1 MIITIIIYILNNLIS
16 IFDVESLIR
25 YGGLLLAFVMVFG
38 QTGLFF
44 CFFLPS
50 GAVMFTSGV
59 FAATGDLPQSIFS
72 ICIMLT
78 GASLLGNMTG
88 YWIGRKTGPL
98 LYERKDSR
106 FFRQKYLKAA
116 EAFYKKNGGL
126 ALAAGL
132 FLPFIR
138 TFSPVV
144 AGIIKVNFRRF
155 VFFTF
160 IGSLFWVFSFVMAGY
175 LVGRMPFLKP
185 YLRYIIIAIILIVTT
200 PVLIRIIRQLKKA
213 TKAN

>member
-1 MIITIIIYILNNLIS
+1 
-16 IFDVESLIR
+16 
-25 YGGLLLAFVMVFG
+25 
-38 QTGLFF
+38 
-44 CFFLPS
+44 
-50 GAVMFTSGV
+50 MFTSGV
-59 FAATGDLPQSIFS
+59 FAATGDLPQNIFG

-116 EAFYKKNGGL
+116 ESFYQKNGGL

-132 FLPFIR
+132 FLPVIR

-144 AGIIKVNFRRF
+144 AGIIKVSFRRF

-160 IGSLFWVFSFVMAGY
+160 IGSLLWVFSFVMAGY

-185 YLRYIIIAIILIVTT
+185 YLHYIIIAIILIVTT
-200 PVLIRIIRQLKKA
+200 PILIRIIGQLKKA
-213 TKAN
+213 TKSEKT